1 MLSDIAMQLPDA
13 ISPERL
19 GRLARSVLEELDLP
33 ITTAHVHLFGQVYRH
48 FLSVVPAHQRDGKR
62 LVDLY
67 RASIGLPPPRPATTI
82 DTERLRRL
90 EEAVQRYRQQ
100 ETIYAEREEAWA
112 TKAQRLRLDLKHANE
127 VVTNLYNEMKKELDA
142 DRERLQRK
150 EEMLRHRESALED
163 RLTALQE
170 AERRLLPEVEAR
182 VRRELGAL
190 LKLEVEEVRNEME
203 AVRTELADVLQQIEK
218 EGNTESPTP
227 LVAAV
232 RKLKQEATAAGID
245 PLTGLATRALFER
258 DLAQA
263 QATFQQTFLAIEPS
277 DESMVF
283 ALLSLDLDGF
293 QPINRHHGR
302 AIGDDLL
309 REVARTLA
317 THLQETDRA
326 YRQGGDEL
334 VVHLPGTDTADAQEV
349 AETIR
354 AAIEGLRVTTPS
366 GDRVGVSVSI
376 GVAGAAHCG
385 PAVLHCTD
393 LALSRAKEAGGN
405 RTCEYRDEA
414 FVAPPPTGLTA
425 GFHDEIRTRLQRGE
439 RLTVAALHT
448 PTADDAADTMA
459 KLHKEVHEIF
469 PGSIT
474 ETVGEDLFVLLPET
488 TAEAAAATI
497 GSRIDIAMTA
507 GATDQDEITQPDLA
521 SPGAR
526 ATELIN
532 TSLAIALEQQAE

>member
-1 MLSDIAMQLPDA
+1 MLSDIATQLPDA
-13 ISPERL
+13 LSPERL

-33 ITTAHVHLFGQVYRH
+33 VTTAHVHLFGQVYRH

-67 RASIGLPPPRPATTI
+67 RASIGLPPPRPAATV
-82 DTERLRRL
+82 DPGRLRRL
-90 EEAVQRYRQQ
+90 EEEVEHYRQQ
-100 ETIYAEREEAWA
+100 EAIYAEREEAWA
-112 TKAQRLRLDLKHANE
+112 AKAQRLRFDLKHAND

-142 DRERLQRK
+142 DRERLQEQEK
-150 EEMLRHRESALED
+150 VLRHRESALQE
-163 RLTALQE
+163 RHAALQE

-190 LKLEVEEVRNEME
+190 LKVEVEEVHNEIE
-203 AVRTELADVLQQIEK
+203 AVRTELADVLQQIAE
-218 EGNTESPTP
+218 EDSSEASTP

-232 RKLKQEATAAGID
+232 RKLKQEASAAGID

-263 QATFQQTFLAIEPS
+263 QATFQQTLLSTDPS
-277 DESMVF
+277 DETTVF

-293 QPINRHHGR
+293 QPINQRHGH
-302 AIGDDLL
+302 ATGDDLL
-309 REVARTLA
+309 RGVAGILA
-317 THLQETDRA
+317 THLRETDRA

-334 VVHLPGTDTADAQEV
+334 VVHLPGTDAAGAQEV

-354 AAIEGLRVTTPS
+354 AAIEGLRVTAPS

-376 GVAGAAHCG
+376 GIADAEQCG
-385 PAVLHCTD
+385 PAVLHCAD
-393 LALSRAKEAGGN
+393 LALCQVKEKGGN
-405 RTCEYRDEA
+405 RICEYRDEA
-414 FVAPPPTGLTA
+414 CVAPPPTGLTA

-448 PTADDAADTMA
+448 PSADDAPDTMA
-459 KLHKEVHEIF
+459 KLHKEVHEFF

-474 ETVGEDLFVLLPET
+474 EAVGEDLFVLLPET

-497 GSRIDIAMTA
+497 GNRIDIAMTA

-521 SPGAR
+521 SPGGR